1 MLMSIEELITDLK
14 KKEIAKDV
22 LMITICD
29 TESDTSGSDISTF
42 NIG

>member
-1 MLMSIEELITDLK
+1 MYDK
-14 KKEIAKDV
+14 YYVRKKEIAKDV